1 MKTGSLRTALLF
13 GVSLVMLLPSS
24 AFSWWNTGHE
34 IVAQLA
40 EDHLTVTAKANL
52 KTVLAVD
59 VEYPGNLKL
68 SRLSDSLVTC
78 APWADTIKQ
87 ETDWYTSTQENFF
100 SSLHFIDVLI
110 PQNAVPSMEASEQ
123 NFQATILHNPVGNVD
138 YAIKSAIKVLA
149 STDNDPVLKA
159 VALRFLVHFVG
170 DIHQPFH
177 SSDPVLDGKIT
188 HGGNLVPLNTPPYFP
203 GRKNHYSTEISGK
216 EYNEAD
222 EIHAFWDATGGA
234 FKQLTDPTYAAIS
247 KEDLAYIKQTASSLD
262 TRYAGAY
269 DSEIDNPNVDA
280 WAVESHYD
288 ASKAYTTDI
297 LDPRFV
303 NREDKFYINNNLAYE
318 QFAASISEVRV
329 YLAGRR
335 LGNLLNT
342 LFDPD
347 GVVPSYDKYLQGIL
361 TDPAVYNIYTFSN
374 W

>member
-13 GVSLVMLLPSS
+13 WVSLVMLLPSS

-52 KTVLAVD
+52 ETVLAVD
-59 VEYPGNLKL
+59 VEYPGNLEL
-68 SRLSDSLVTC
+68 SRLSDTLVTC
-78 APWADTIKQ
+78 APWADTIKR
-87 ETDWYTSTQENFF
+87 ETDWYTSTQEDFF
-100 SSLHFIDVLI
+100 SGLHYITVLLS
-110 PQNAVPSMEASEQ
+110 QDAVPSMEASEQ
-123 NFQATILHNPVGNVD
+123 TFQATILHNPVDNVD

-149 STDNDPVLKA
+149 STDNDPVLEA
-159 VALRFLVHFVG
+159 IAFRFLVHFVG

-188 HGGNLVPLNTPPYFP
+188 YGGNLVPLNTPPYFP
-203 GRKNHYSTEISGK
+203 AEKNHYSTEINGE
-216 EYNEAD
+216 EYDEAH
-222 EIHAFWDATGGA
+222 ELHAFWDAMGGA
-234 FKQLTDPTYAAIS
+234 FKQLADPTYAAIS
-247 KEDLAYIKQTASSLD
+247 TEDLTYIKQTASSLD
-262 TRYAGAY
+262 TRYAGAF
-269 DSEIDNPNVDA
+269 DPEIDIPNVDT
-280 WAVESHYD
+280 WAVESHYE
-288 ASKAYTTDI
+288 ASEAYTIDI

-303 NREDKFYINNNLAYE
+303 NRDDKSCFNNNLSYE

-347 GVVPSYDKYLQGIL
+347 GVVQSYAQYIL
-361 TDPAVYNIYTFSN
+361 EILADPAVHNIYTFSN